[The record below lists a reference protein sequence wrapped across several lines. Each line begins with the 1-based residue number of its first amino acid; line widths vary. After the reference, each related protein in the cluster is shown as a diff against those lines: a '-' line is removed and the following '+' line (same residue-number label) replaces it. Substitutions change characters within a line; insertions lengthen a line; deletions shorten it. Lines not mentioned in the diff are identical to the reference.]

1 MIRECAAQG
10 IRLDRDYLVRSGEAI
25 ELFPGVREWF
35 ARITAYG
42 ADLGVDVEHYVISSG
57 LREIIEGSGIAHE
70 FKQIYACEFYYD
82 ESGLA
87 AWPKLDVNFTNKT
100 QFVYRINK
108 GILDIARDK
117 ELNDSMPDDS
127 KRVPFTNMVYVGD
140 GLSDV
145 PCMKM
150 MRAYGGQAVA
160 VYQKSNRAGV
170 EKLLQDGRRLHFP
183 RRLPRGNGVRQNG
196 AQHSAQN
203 GSLRRA
209 EREERRAAAR
219 HRAGRRP
226 PTRSCY
232 SKRENAMDEMNTVG
246 TLYIVATPIGNAR
259 DMTERGRQILE
270 TADIIAAEDTR
281 RSVVLLNKLGIR
293 GNQLSA
299 NHKFNEYGKAKWFIE
314 QLQQGTTSPSSP
326 TRARPCISDPG
337 NELIRAAIDAGIRV
351 VGVPGCCAAVTALSI
366 SGFDLS
372 TFFFFGFF
380 PREAADR
387 RRALAMMRRG
397 DTRTYC
403 FYESPKRIMDAVEFF
418 ISEHAGVRLCLCNDM
433 TKLHEMT
440 FRGTPAEVR
449 DQLLAKGSY
458 DKGEYVLLCEVEE
471 DYLITEVEHVSSPE
485 ALLVDC
491 MVQHDCTAKDAIKL
505 LLKDDNNTYSKNEAL
520 RRASCPEKRGSAH
533 ERVLDDLTTR
543 LDTLTKAVLSQP
555 LARIGCSRVTIRPLS
570 AARQG
575 VFSA

>member
-1 MIRECAAQG
+1 
-10 IRLDRDYLVRSGEAI
+10 
-25 ELFPGVREWF
+25 
-35 ARITAYG
+35 
-42 ADLGVDVEHYVISSG
+42 
-57 LREIIEGSGIAHE
+57 
-70 FKQIYACEFYYD
+70 
-82 ESGLA
+82 
-87 AWPKLDVNFTNKT
+87 
-100 QFVYRINK
+100 
-108 GILDIARDK
+108 
-117 ELNDSMPDDS
+117 
-127 KRVPFTNMVYVGD
+127 
-140 GLSDV
+140 
-145 PCMKM
+145 
-150 MRAYGGQAVA
+150 
-160 VYQKSNRAGV
+160 
-170 EKLLQDGRRLHFP
+170 
-183 RRLPRGNGVRQNG
+183 
-196 AQHSAQN
+196 
-203 GSLRRA
+203 
-209 EREERRAAAR
+209 
-219 HRAGRRP
+219 
-226 PTRSCY
+226 
-232 SKRENAMDEMNTVG
+232 MDEMNTVG

-314 QLQQGTTSPSSP
+314 QLRQGKSIAVIT
-326 TRARPCISDPG
+326 
-337 NELIRAAIDAGIRV
+337 DAGIRV

-491 MVQHDCTAKDAIKL
+491 MVRCDCTAKDAIKL
-505 LLKDDNNTYSKNEAL
+505 LLKDDNNTYSKNELYAAHLAL
-520 RRASCPEKRGSAH
+520 K
-533 ERVLDDLTTR
+533 ERFG
-543 LDTLTKAVLSQP
+543 A
-555 LARIGCSRVTIRPLS
+555 
-570 AARQG
+570 
-575 VFSA
+575 